1 VKGVVVGG
9 TGMVMLVPEGGAAL
23 GGGGRGGPGGGGGVL
38 GALIGG
44 GGGLRSGTKQ
54 DGSFSIPNVTP
65 GKYTIIARAD
75 GGPNG
80 GMKMAMQSLVV
91 SGEEVNVTL
100 TPSPGVVLSG
110 TLTLEA
116 SGGTVPKGFA
126 GFRVNPSPLGSAA
139 VMPRMARPAQTT
151 DTGQFAMTDVT
162 AGQYV
167 IRATAPKGWTMK
179 SVYIDG
185 HEVTDQ
191 PIEVKADSIT
201 GINVIFTDKISGLSG
216 TVRDTRGAGAADIT
230 VIAFPSDEKLWLP
243 QSRQIVTAR
252 TDATGAY
259 KLTAIPAGD
268 YLVVAVDDVEQGEWF
283 DPAFLDQMK
292 DRATTAKIGEGEQ
305 KTLDLKAPAS

>member
-1 VKGVVVGG
+1 
-9 TGMVMLVPEGGAAL
+9 MVMLVPEGGGAA
-23 GGGGRGGPGGGGGVL
+23 GGGGAGGRRRPGGVL
-38 GALIGG
+38 GALIGGG

-54 DGSFSIPNVTP
+54 DGTFSIPNVTP

-80 GMKMAMQSLVV
+80 AMRMAVQSLVV
-91 SGEEVNVTL
+91 TGGEVNVTL

-116 SGGTVPKGFA
+116 SGATVPKGFA

-139 VMPRMARPAQTT
+139 AMPRTARPAETT
-151 DTGQFAMTDVT
+151 ETGQFSMTDVT

-167 IRATAPKGWTMK
+167 LRATAPKGWTMK
-179 SVYIDG
+179 AVYIDG
-185 HEVTDQ
+185 REVTDQ

-216 TVRDTRGAGAADIT
+216 TVRDARGTGAADIT

-252 TDATGAY
+252 TDASGAY
-259 KLTAIPAGD
+259 KLTAMPPGD
-268 YLVVAVDDVEQGEWF
+268 YLVVAVDDVEPGEWF

-292 DRATTAKIGEGEQ
+292 DRATTVKVSEGEQ
-305 KTLDLKAPAS
+305 KTPRPQGAASS